1 MHDDTTLPPPTIAA
15 ARRVLTGS
23 TGAGILASLAIVVV
37 AGIVAPGDGPGIW
50 TWLRIL
56 AIWLLIAL
64 PLGTIVE
71 VGAGRRVASGVSPLV
86 IWGAL
91 GLAVLISLSFDV
103 LATALTVLGVV
114 VLLLAAPS
122 AGHALAF
129 WVAAVT
135 ITPLWV
141 WSAFDAWDRWLLM
154 LVPIAAI
161 GLISLEHAVRAGHA
175 GGDPAQSLAAWI
187 GLLATAATTLLVVV
201 VGSIDPSWSTAAALA
216 VAALAVLDLALSR
229 VPVLRISPVI
239 LPAVALMTL
248 SLGWMAA
255 L

>member
-1 MHDDTTLPPPTIAA
+1 MHDDSMFPPATIAA
-15 ARRVLTGS
+15 DRRILAGS
-23 TGAGILASLAIVVV
+23 TGAGIVASLAIVVV

-50 TWLRIL
+50 TWLRVL

-64 PLGTIVE
+64 PLGMIIE

-91 GLAVLISLSFDV
+91 ALAVLISLSFDV

-114 VLLLAAPS
+114 ALLLAAPS
-122 AGHALAF
+122 AGHALTF

-141 WSAFDAWDRWLLM
+141 WSALDAWDRWLLM

-175 GGDPAQSLAAWI
+175 GGDLSQSLAAWI
-187 GLLATAATTLLVVV
+187 GLLGIGAATLLVAV

-216 VAALAVLDLALSR
+216 TAALAVIDLALSR
-229 VPVLRISPVI
+229 LPRARIPPVI
-239 LPAVALMTL
+239 LPSVALATL
-248 SLGWMAA
+248 ALGWMAA